1 MSPRARLM
9 EAGTI
14 QLTETLKS
22 LFKDTAEHLS
32 GTTRRQF
39 MAKVVQGLG
48 VGGQT
53 LAEQQLGWNRGTIR
67 KGMQELT
74 SGIAIEDHF
83 HLRGRKRVE
92 AKLPQLLDDIR
103 AIVEPHTQAD
113 PTLKSERL
121 YTRIS
126 AAEVRRQLIA
136 QKGYRDEELPSHEVI
151 RQRLNEMNY
160 CLRRVVKAK
169 PQKRIPETDAIFEQV
184 YQVNQQAD
192 EDEQTLRISIDTKA
206 TVKIGDYDRGG
217 KKSSVDASE

>member
-1 MSPRARLM
+1 M
-9 EAGTI
+9 EAGSI
-14 QLTETLKS
+14 HLTEALKS
-22 LFKDTAEHLS
+22 LFRDTAEQLK
-32 GTTRRQF
+32 GTARRQF

-48 VGGQT
+48 IGGQT
-53 LAEQQLGWNRGTIR
+53 LAEQELDWNRGTIR

-74 SGIAIEDHF
+74 SGVAIQDQF

-92 AKLPQLLDDIR
+92 EQLPQLLDDIR
-103 AIVEPHTQAD
+103 AIVEPHSQAD

-136 QKGYRDEELPSHEVI
+136 QKGYRDEDLPSDEVI

-184 YQVNQQAD
+184 HQVNQQAD

-206 TVKIGDYDRGG
+206 TVKVGDYDRGG
-217 KKSSVDASE
+217 KKSSEDASK